1 MTTGSRR
8 SRARRATMIA
18 LAAATASALGMAG
31 CGGEA
36 EPSAQAAAQTA
47 TAATGDTTPRRRLR
61 TLELESQLAA
71 AAKGTRTGSAPGGQ
85 MVFTGMLFEPGGD
98 AAIGRSQGSCTRTAA
113 GAGEVFQCLLAFV
126 LDDGTIYA
134 QSMASAQGPANGVV
148 TGGTGGFAYVQGTFR
163 YRANGTP
170 RVNLTLRLGS

>member
-1 MTTGSRR
+1 MTTGNRR
-8 SRARRATMIA
+8 SRARRAAMMAA
-18 LAAATASALGMAG
+18 LAAATASGLGVVG
-31 CGGEA
+31 CGDDG
-36 EPSAQAAAQTA
+36 PTAAATSGAGA
-47 TAATGDTTPRRRLR
+47 TRQPAR

-71 AAKGTRTGSAPGGQ
+71 PARSARTGSAPGAQ

-134 QSMASAQGPANGVV
+134 QSMASARGPASGVV
-148 TGGTGGFAYVQGTFR
+148 TGGTGGFAYAQGTFR